1 VTQAECLRGLERAD
15 AIATAAQASI
25 LAGFMAG
32 KGYADDADYG
42 ARSWLIHK
50 RPTGTSTAWAP
61 AWRGWQAKKTLTE
74 RARHAARARN
84 SAHGHDV

>member
-1 VTQAECLRGLERAD
+1 MTQAECLRGLERAD

-42 ARSWLIHK
+42 ARSWLIHNDVV
-50 RPTGTSTAWAP
+50 RDSRLISG
-61 AWRGWQAKKTLTE
+61 RGEGL
-74 RARHAARARN
+74 
-84 SAHGHDV
+84 